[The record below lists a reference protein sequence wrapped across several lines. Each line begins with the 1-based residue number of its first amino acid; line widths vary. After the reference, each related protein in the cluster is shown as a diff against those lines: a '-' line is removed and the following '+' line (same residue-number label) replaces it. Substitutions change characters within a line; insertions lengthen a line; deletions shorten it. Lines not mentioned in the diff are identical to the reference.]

1 VLAALLRGPLSGGLG
16 KLRPA
21 GFVAVGV
28 RLVQLGVPPPRR
40 WLNKY
45 MDQLQVSVWLCVGWG
60 GSGCASYIVVVVLVE
75 ELS

>member
-1 VLAALLRGPLSGGLG
+1 
-16 KLRPA
+16 
-21 GFVAVGV
+21 VGV